1 MTSPDPTMAAAQS
14 GMQLLSQLIGQ
25 KQLGPMAPVFS
36 GGVSGGV
43 ANMPLV
49 SPQPSLA
56 GLLGGGV
63 TDILNTTGLPQS
75 TQTAPAQIPQK
86 PTLQS
91 NGIVSDSLKEASLA
105 EIDNPETGGNPFQG
119 FLGGLDKGLQSP
131 AQLMG
136 LGLLGQAGGNNNMLP
151 LAGLLAM
158 GLLNREGGFLNR

>member
-14 GMQLLSQLIGQ
+14 GMQLLSQLIGH
-25 KQLGPMAPVFS
+25 KQLGQMAPVFS
-36 GGVSGGV
+36 GGPSTGV
-43 ANMPLV
+43 ANMPMI
-49 SPQPSLA
+49 SQPSIT

-63 TDILNTTGLPQS
+63 TDTLSAIGAEKPSQIQAAQTPQLP
-75 TQTAPAQIPQK
+75 
-86 PTLQS
+86 S
-91 NGIVSDSLKEASLA
+91 NGVVSDSLKQASLA
-105 EIDNPETGGNPFQG
+105 DIDNGQEGGGNPFQG

-158 GLLNREGGFLNR
+158 GLLNREGGFFNR

>member
-25 KQLGPMAPVFS
+25 KQLGPMAPIFS
-36 GGVSGGV
+36 GGPSGGV
-43 ANMPLV
+43 ANLPMI
-49 SPQPSLA
+49 SQPSIA

-63 TDILNTTGLPQS
+63 TDVLNTTGTPAPS
-75 TQTAPAQIPQK
+75 QTMPAQTPQGPSVVADALK
-86 PTLQS
+86 QS
-91 NGIVSDSLKEASLA
+91 SLA
-105 EIDNPETGGNPFQG
+105 EIDNPESGSSGSNPFQG

-131 AQLMG
+131 AQLLG

-158 GLLNREGGFLNR
+158 GLLNREGGFFNR